1 MDTASPQPPPASP
14 VPPAPRSR
22 EATIWSYVVPVLCL
36 AATAAFWWQTR
47 SELAAMRVQQQ
58 ELVQVLD
65 AVRGTATLDVTGDPA
80 LGPDDAVVT
89 LVEFSDYECPF
100 CIRHFVQTMPEIV
113 SKYLRSG
120 QIRYVFKDLPID
132 QLHPEAI
139 RAHEA
144 ARCAGEQDKFWE
156 MHGRMFSPAGSH
168 TTAALEQHA
177 TDAGVSLDAFR
188 ACMSSGRHTDAIRA
202 SVARASELGANGTP
216 AFFIGL
222 RDPQTNRVRLTQ
234 AISGAH
240 PFAEFEKAIDAAL
253 AQAAAQ

>member
-1 MDTASPQPPPASP
+1 MRKNLIETGIVRFRFLDWPLTARHPNALSAH
-14 VPPAPRSR
+14 V
-22 EATIWSYVVPVLCL
+22 
-36 AATAAFWWQTR
+36 AAGC
-47 SELAAMRVQQQ
+47 AAM
-58 ELVQVLD
+58 
-65 AVRGTATLDVTGDPA
+65 
-80 LGPDDAVVT
+80 
-89 LVEFSDYECPF
+89 
-100 CIRHFVQTMPEIV
+100 
-113 SKYLRSG
+113 
-120 QIRYVFKDLPID
+120 
-132 QLHPEAI
+132 
-139 RAHEA
+139 
-144 ARCAGEQDKFWE
+144 QDKFWE

-240 PFAEFEKAIDAAL
+240 PFAEFENAIDAAL